1 MCPFLEHEFIHK
13 NRSDAVRN
21 DALWASLGIFFFLP
35 SCVGNRNGEVQLIDV
50 YLADWD
56 GRGELR
62 GWWETDFRSWAHRW
76 FNAAPS
82 CLFSHSHICFAW
94 PTIELSPF
102 ICFQA
107 ESSTWKM
114 CLSCQR
120 RAAAHRF
127 LLENTNQN
135 SYSDTLDTFC
145 SCRFSLVKSLL
156 ILILGGGFF
165 FRVFVFEQSSK
176 MCTQHSPLQECGG
189 VLHDDCNARLALM
202 FARCAVCLRPS
213 GNHRTGCPPP
223 VTAGI
228 TPGKGPVFCLHSLRR
243 TMVRQP
249 AGDAETH
256 FFCCCCPSD
265 SILLTWFVHFRRWF
279 MCKNIYLK

>member
-1 MCPFLEHEFIHK
+1 M
-13 NRSDAVRN
+13 S
-21 DALWASLGIFFFLP
+21 IFGNLFFLP

-56 GRGELR
+56 GRGELQ

-135 SYSDTLDTFC
+135 SYSDTLDTFY

-156 ILILGGGFF
+156 LLILGGFF
-165 FRVFVFEQSSK
+165 FFSHFCFWTIIKNVHAAQSTSRMWGCSTWWLQCSFSPNVCQMCSVPQTLREPQNRVPPTGNSRHYTRKGTRLLSSLTQTDDGSTACWWCWNSLFFVVVVPLIVSFWPGL
-176 MCTQHSPLQECGG
+176 CTSE
-189 VLHDDCNARLALM
+189 DDLCVKI
-202 FARCAVCLRPS
+202 F
-213 GNHRTGCPPP
+213 T
-223 VTAGI
+223 
-228 TPGKGPVFCLHSLRR
+228 
-243 TMVRQP
+243 
-249 AGDAETH
+249 
-256 FFCCCCPSD
+256 
-265 SILLTWFVHFRRWF
+265 
-279 MCKNIYLK
+279 